1 MTFDLTSLSKFIPS
15 NSVISNGEGDDQL
28 KPFSYTEWLNQS
40 SVSTSVVRD
49 YTVEY
54 NKYIKSWNQYVQEKK
69 TPYNRQERYKLL
81 IKNIALNYTTDEEK
95 RFLTNIDYENQ
106 RHVAAATTFFA
117 EKIKEIAL
125 YYADARQNIRQANTR
140 SGATGSKYTIEK
152 LVYNEIPKLVNERNI
167 LGDQRVD
174 KNSGY
179 TGGKSVVKVI
189 DLFEIEE
196 DQLQATQIEYD
207 KELYIDI
214 QQAVQNLLNEC
225 LPVLQISDGLSLT
238 VSNAEINDTNISL
251 LDYENFESY
260 IKRES
265 ELNLHNLSKTV
276 PKLVGADMYTLSG
289 GQPVKLFEGEYKW
302 RNIFNR
308 TGPQYNTQ
316 YTNKLKSKQQIG
328 NLFIPQNMGVLTY
341 YSHKPTLQSIPAEL
355 EGQIIPDPYKMNTT
369 GMLKHAENV
378 EWVKAST
385 ANDGLAGDIVDANK
399 LARFYSYR
407 SREDSTLNSGY
418 GLSRTYDPI
427 GFFTGD
433 KNDVWANSDV
443 FEKEAA
449 NIYDIDH
456 RQETLLTG
464 HNTVTSWISDIYG
477 NQYSLYKPAPPRSPT
492 TFIFGESE
500 EDYLT
505 SSVCK
510 ILDGGDTLKK
520 RPKLWDEGVEYKI
533 YEGGRRWDVDPK
545 VEQQINITPFEDLRQ
560 MIRVK
565 RDDGTVVEVL
575 EEHNAYDY
583 QPNNDRTELQI
594 RKITYHGFKKKGLEP
609 VYDEQAYGG
618 LFTDLTCG
626 QIDPASRKCIIRDNY
641 AFGTF
646 SDIVSG
652 DYYISREDP
661 LPGFTDAFESY
672 TNTDYDDILTFN
684 DELKVSGVELFVG
697 ENMDGAKFGG
707 DDCFDNIEA
716 QFTYEIE
723 NSSTFFDK
731 SINVG
736 RTKLAQINY
745 VDESEQTQYNRSR
758 EVGTIYFRSYN
769 DSRILKIQD
778 ILAELATETG
788 DSVGSDR
795 VKLIEQINN
804 GQVINMDVFY
814 DVLYIETETFM
825 YIERI
830 KFDYETSSLLKS
842 DYPSV
847 LIRKSTDDDQLISP
861 IYNKEKHELLYG
873 QTFMHVV
880 NEKTQVYPVIYRTN
894 LTNMSTDLIFTDT
907 DNNIE
912 QYTLSDNLSSF
923 QIEKIDK
930 PILSYNELI
939 DLYSLTFSCKLSSA
953 NHICYGICIGDFDR
967 TDAEYSMKDLQMNH
981 TTPVTP
987 TNVYRAPWEE
997 KKLSKNIK
1005 FNPSELPVPV
1015 DNDVN
1020 YTLSLSSIMQEVF
1033 NGYQLELTFDTKT
1046 IPVSNEGAKINQI
1059 IFNPDDGSE
1068 NKQVTRLIET
1078 GFEPINF
1085 DIGDLPDQSDLHDP
1099 RKYGITHQYIFA
1111 DSSRDLYTPTLTAVY
1126 ANHRKLIVEMRLE
1139 VEPYTIETG
1148 FDDIRVID
1156 TKTYTDQTG
1165 HNKQLI
1171 VTETVNPRYV
1181 SHNVITKSIY
1191 TNSDVIGLV
1200 DGEQYR
1206 GDYHKMSDG
1215 TIMTGN
1221 FHYPGS
1227 KVITQIT

>member
-15 NSVISNGEGDDQL
+15 NSVISNGDGDDQL

-40 SVSTSVVRD
+40 SISTSVVRD

-54 NKYIKSWNQYVQEKK
+54 NKYIKSWNQHIHEKK
-69 TPYNRQERYKLL
+69 TPYNRKDRYILL

-95 RFLTNIDYENQ
+95 RFLTNINYDNQ

-125 YYADARQNIRQANTR
+125 YYADARQNIRQSNTR
-140 SGATGSKYTIEK
+140 SGATGSKFSIEK
-152 LVYNEIPKLVNERNI
+152 LVYNEIPKLINERNI

-174 KNSGY
+174 SVGNY
-179 TGGKSVVKVI
+179 TGGKSVIKII

-196 DQLQATQIEYD
+196 DVLSATQMQFD
-207 KELYIDI
+207 KDIFIDI

-238 VSNAEINDTNISL
+238 VSNAEVNDTNISL

-276 PKLVGADMYTLSG
+276 PKLVGTDMYTLSG
-289 GQPVKLFEGEYKW
+289 GQPVKLFDGEYRW

-328 NLFIPQNMGVLTY
+328 NLFLPQNMGVLTY
-341 YSHKPTLQSIPAEL
+341 YSHKPALQDISDEL
-355 EGQIIPDPYKMNTT
+355 DGKVVPDPYKINTT
-369 GMLKHAENV
+369 GLLKHSENV

-407 SREDSTLNSGY
+407 SYEDSNLMSGY
-418 GLSRTYDPI
+418 GLSRTYDPV

-433 KNDVWANSDV
+433 KNEVWANADV

-449 NIYDIDH
+449 NIYDIDG

-464 HNTVTSWISDIYG
+464 HNTVTSWVSDIYG
-477 NQYSLYKPAPPRSPT
+477 NQYSLYKSALPRSPT
-492 TFIFGESE
+492 AFIFGESE
-500 EDYLT
+500 DDYLT

-510 ILDGGDTLKK
+510 ILDGGDTLKQ
-520 RPKLWDEGVEYKI
+520 RPKLWDEGVDYKI

-560 MIRVK
+560 VIRVK
-565 RDDGTVVEVL
+565 KDDGSFEDIL

-583 QPNNDRTELQI
+583 QPNNARTELQI
-594 RKITYHGFKKKGLEP
+594 KKITYHGFKKKGLEP

-626 QIDPASRKCIIRDNY
+626 QIDPAAQKCIIRDNY

-652 DYYISREDP
+652 DYFISREDP
-661 LPGFTDAFESY
+661 LSGTGDAFESY
-672 TNTDYDDILTFN
+672 TNTGYEEMLTFN
-684 DELKVSGVELFVG
+684 DELKVSGVDLFVG
-697 ENMDGAKFGG
+697 ENMDGSKFGG
-707 DDCFDNIEA
+707 DNCFDNVEA

-723 NSSTFFDK
+723 NSSTFYNK
-731 SINVG
+731 SINVS

-745 VDESEQTQYNRSR
+745 TDEPEQTLYNKRR
-758 EVGTIYFRSYN
+758 EPGTIYFRAYN
-769 DSRILKIQD
+769 DSKIVKIQD
-778 ILAELATETG
+778 VLAELATETG
-788 DSVGSDR
+788 DTMGSDR
-795 VKLIEQINN
+795 VKLIDQINN
-804 GQVINMDVFY
+804 GQIIDMNMFY

-847 LIRKSTDDDQLISP
+847 LIRKATDDEQLISP
-861 IYNKEKHELLYG
+861 IYNKEKHELIYG
-873 QTFMHVV
+873 QTFTHIVDG
-880 NEKTQVYPVIYRTN
+880 KTQMYPVLYQTD
-894 LTNMSTDLIFTDT
+894 LTVMSTSEIFSDATE
-907 DNNIE
+907 NIN
-912 QYTLSDNLSSF
+912 QYTLTDNLSTY
-923 QIEKIDK
+923 QIEKVDK
-930 PILSYNELI
+930 PILSYNDLI
-939 DLYSLTFSCKLSSA
+939 DLYSLTFSCKLSSSD
-953 NHICYGICIGDFDR
+953 HICYGICIGDFDR
-967 TDAEYSMKDLQMNH
+967 IDAEYTMKDLQMNH
-981 TTPVTP
+981 TTPVTRSK
-987 TNVYRAPWEE
+987 VYRQPWEE

-1005 FNPSELPVPV
+1005 FNPNELPIPV
-1015 DNDVN
+1015 DTDVN
-1020 YTLSLSSIMQEVF
+1020 YTLSLSSIMQEIF
-1033 NGYQLELTFDTKT
+1033 NGYQLELSFDTKT

-1059 IFNPDDGSE
+1059 IFDADDGSDR
-1068 NKQVTRLIET
+1068 KQVTRLIET

-1111 DSSRDLYTPTLTAVY
+1111 DSNRSLYTPTLTAVY
-1126 ANHRKLIVEMRLE
+1126 ANHKKLIVEMKLE
-1139 VEPYTIETG
+1139 IEPYTIETG
-1148 FDDIRVID
+1148 FDDIKVID
-1156 TKTYTDQTG
+1156 TKSYTDQTG

-1171 VTETVNPRYV
+1171 ITETENPRYI
-1181 SHNVITKSIY
+1181 SHNVISKNIY
-1191 TNSDVIGLV
+1191 TNNDVIGLV

-1215 TIMTGN
+1215 TIMTGK
-1221 FHYPGS
+1221 FHHPGA